1 MLSVYVLIF
10 AIILASII
18 VIPVFGGFGKKK
30 KSNGSKYNNAV
41 SLDRRQIQSK
51 WSEIEAT
58 ANLGGPAQI
67 KASVMDADKLVEQ
80 VLSSKGLPGNT
91 FADMLKAGQ
100 KLFSNYSDY
109 DNLWYAHKVRNS
121 VAHDNGIDFNV
132 SNGKKAMEYFK
143 KALKI
148 LGVL

>member
-67 KASVMDADKLVEQ
+67 KA
-80 VLSSKGLPGNT
+80 
-91 FADMLKAGQ
+91 
-100 KLFSNYSDY
+100 
-109 DNLWYAHKVRNS
+109 
-121 VAHDNGIDFNV
+121 
-132 SNGKKAMEYFK
+132 
-143 KALKI
+143 
-148 LGVL
+148 